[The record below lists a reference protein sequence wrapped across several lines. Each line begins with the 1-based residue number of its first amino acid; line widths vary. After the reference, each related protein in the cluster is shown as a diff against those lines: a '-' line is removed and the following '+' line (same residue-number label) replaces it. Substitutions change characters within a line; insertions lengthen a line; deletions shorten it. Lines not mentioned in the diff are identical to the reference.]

1 MFSVANGLDA
11 HEMAPNRLHPHCYAS
26 SNNLARRAEMAAHSL
41 GMILAIFTG
50 IIMQSSAGKITGF
63 VSTKFDGS
71 GWDVAQ
77 CFGQVL
83 FAVPYGCLQLSVHR
97 HNLCPQRMDANFLAP
112 EYWKDCRTY
121 LPFQTSVDGREIR

>member
-50 IIMQSSAGKITGF
+50 IIMQSSAGKTTGF
-63 VSTKFDGS
+63 VSTSLMDRAGMWHSALAKSSLPFHM
-71 GWDVAQ
+71 VAFNSLCTDTTSVPREWTQ
-77 CFGQVL
+77 TFWPQNTGRT
-83 FAVPYGCLQLSVHR
+83 AVP
-97 HNLCPQRMDANFLAP
+97 
-112 EYWKDCRTY
+112 TY
-121 LPFQTSVDGREIR
+121 LSKLP